1 MGQIKLLMVE
11 DDGDLVY
18 IIGGTLKRLSDYLIY
33 TATNGKEGLD
43 IYRKVHPD
51 IIVADVEMPEMSGF
65 EMVKEIRSTDA
76 LTPIIFASA
85 RKSPE
90 DFIEGLEIGA
100 DNFIRKPYTPDE
112 LNMQILTLLKRV
124 KGLSTANQQGK
135 DKYILGNLLF
145 DARLRTLQ
153 CNGKSDSI
161 HLSEREANVLKI
173 LAKNRDEVVKR
184 DDILTNLWSG
194 KDFYTARSLDVF
206 MTKIRKYLK
215 TDDSIGIQTIRGEG
229 YRLTIGK
236 K

>member
-1 MGQIKLLMVE
+1 MVE